1 MLSRDWFG
9 SKLGST
15 NTPRKA
21 RTLPD
26 PLTVVAGI
34 SAMKTTFDALRSAIG
49 LVKETKDLLPK
60 SETTATITAALATA
74 ESSSRIAEAE
84 VAKALGYELCRV
96 HFPPVIMLQTGYHT
110 ANADKFSENGKPVF
124 ECPQC
129 GANTAGPYRF
139 QRTVRTASST

>member
-49 LVKETKDLLPK
+49 LVKETNKRID
-60 SETTATITAALATA
+60 STTLNFRFLDIRRERGNYDAVEERDRKAT
-74 ESSSRIAEAE
+74 ER
-84 VAKALGYELCRV
+84 R
-96 HFPPVIMLQTGYHT
+96 
-110 ANADKFSENGKPVF
+110 
-124 ECPQC
+124 
-129 GANTAGPYRF
+129 
-139 QRTVRTASST
+139 